1 MTRSDAELVLAALA
15 SEAGAA
21 GEIYDRYSD
30 HIYSFCVSRL
40 RNAEQAADATHDTFV
55 KASLRLS
62 TLREPSRLRSWLFA
76 IARNQITD
84 QARQRERT
92 TSLEGA
98 AEMVADIPD
107 NDADLLRAESAA
119 LLWEAA
125 SSLQDR
131 DYDLM
136 ELQLRHG
143 LEGADL
149 ADALGVTTSHL
160 HTLQSRMKDRLE
172 KALGSL
178 LIARH
183 GREDCDELNA
193 LLADWDGKYTLA
205 VRSKVTRHVEGCEIC
220 TQTKTG
226 LLAPGKFFGVLP
238 LMAAPILLR
247 AKTAAAMEGALVASA
262 ASPQTVENW
271 TWRSDG
277 FPEAVGTSASKFGAM
292 FWLTMAAIFVALG
305 AIGGGVF
312 FASQHDGAE
321 VVVVAA
327 VAPTAT
333 PIPEPTST
341 AVPELAPGP
350 TAIAEPT
357 ATEQPSAT
365 AEPTATPDPTA
376 TPNPTATPVPTSTP
390 VPTATTVPPLVKVP
404 GRLEVRQSSLNL
416 GLANQ
421 STLILF
427 NPGETAI
434 TWSGSIGLPFMT
446 QTPDGTLGPGD
457 EFSLVVSVNR
467 TGLPDGVQSQPLQL
481 TTAGAGITVN
491 VSATV
496 DEAPVL
502 VGASTSPDPICPA
515 GFIPATSV
523 VTVNVTNRDGTE
535 MVYVNWNPSSS
546 SSTSTTLGRT
556 GNVFS
561 GTIGPFSSSGIKTLS
576 VLITDGAGHQVTT
589 QLTLL
594 VSSSC
599 IN

>member
-1 MTRSDAELVLAALA
+1 MTRSDAELVVAALA
-15 SEAGAA
+15 SETGAA

-55 KASLRLS
+55 KASLRLN
-62 TLREPSRLRSWLFA
+62 TLREPARLRSWLFS

-220 TQTKTG
+220 TQTKAG
-226 LLAPGKFFGVLP
+226 LVAPGKFFGVLP

-247 AKTAAAMEGALVASA
+247 AKTAAAMEGAIAASA
-262 ASPQTVENW
+262 ATPQSVENW

-277 FPEAVGTSASKFGAM
+277 FPEAVGPSASKFGAM
-292 FWLTMAAIFVALG
+292 FWLTMAAIFAALG

-312 FASQHDGAE
+312 YASQSNSAE

-327 VAPTAT
+327 TAPTAT
-333 PIPEPTST
+333 PVPEPTSTAVPQPEPTST
-341 AVPELAPGP
+341 AVPEPEPTITAEPEPSPVP
-350 TAIAEPT
+350 TAAAEPT
-357 ATEQPSAT
+357 VTPS
-365 AEPTATPDPTA
+365 PTA
-376 TPNPTATPVPTSTP
+376 TSTP
-390 VPTATTVPPLVKVP
+390 VPTATTVPTPVKTPGQLV
-404 GRLEVRQSSLNL
+404 VRESFLNL
-416 GLANQ
+416 GLADQ
-421 STLILF
+421 GSVVLS
-427 NPGETAI
+427 NPGETPI
-434 TWSGSIGLPFMT
+434 TWSGTISTPFLAQAT
-446 QTPDGTLGPGD
+446 SGKLGPG
-457 EFSLVVSVNR
+457 ESFNLIVSINR
-467 TGLPDGVQSQPLQL
+467 SGLLDGVQSQPLQL

-491 VSATV
+491 VIATI
-496 DEAPVL
+496 DEAPIL
-502 VGASTSPDPICPA
+502 VGASTGLSELCGDGGLPD
-515 GFIPATSV
+515 TTV
-523 VTVNVTNRDGTE
+523 VSVNVTNRDGSETATAT
-535 MVYVNWNPSSS
+535 WTPS
-546 SSTSTTLGRT
+546 SSTSTTTTLTWNGK
-556 GNVFS
+556 VFS
-561 GTIGPFSSSGIKTLS
+561 GTIGPFFSSEDRTIN
-576 VLITDGAGHQVTT
+576 VLVTDNGGHQVTA
-589 QLTLL
+589 QVGLKFGDC
-594 VSSSC
+594 V
-599 IN
+599 N

>member
-1 MTRSDAELVLAALA
+1 VTRSDAELVVAALA
-15 SEAGAA
+15 SETGAA

-55 KASLRLS
+55 KASLRLN

-220 TQTKTG
+220 TQTKAG
-226 LLAPGKFFGVLP
+226 LVAPGRFFGVLP

-247 AKTAAAMEGALVASA
+247 AKTAAAMEGAITASA
-262 ASPQTVENW
+262 ATPQSVENW

-277 FPEAVGTSASKFGAM
+277 FPEAVGPSASKFGAM

-312 FASQHDGAE
+312 FASQNNPAE

-327 VAPTAT
+327 TAPTAT
-333 PIPEPTST
+333 PVPEPTIT
-341 AVPELAPGP
+341 AVPEP
-350 TAIAEPT
+350 
-357 ATEQPSAT
+357 
-365 AEPTATPDPTA
+365 TPDPTA
-376 TPNPTATPVPTSTP
+376 TVEPTSTPDPTATVEPTSTPAPTATPVPTSTP
-390 VPTATTVPPLVKVP
+390 VPTATTVPTPVKTPGQLVVS
-404 GRLEVRQSSLNL
+404 ESFLNL
-416 GLANQ
+416 GLADQ
-421 STLILF
+421 GSVVLS
-427 NPGETAI
+427 NPGETPI
-434 TWSGSIGLPFMT
+434 TWSGSISTPFST
-446 QTPDGTLGPGD
+446 QAPSGTLGPG
-457 EFSLVVSVNR
+457 ESFNLIVSINR
-467 TGLPDGVQSQPLQL
+467 SGLPDGVQSQSLQL
-481 TTAGAGITVN
+481 TTAGAGMTVS
-491 VSATV
+491 VIATI
-496 DEAPVL
+496 DEAPVPRAFISPTQ
-502 VGASTSPDPICPA
+502 VHEASCTPGTA
-515 GFIPATSV
+515 V
-523 VTVNVTNRDGTE
+523 VTVNVTNRDGSETATAT
-535 MVYVNWNPSSS
+535 WTPSD
-546 SSTSTTLGRT
+546 STSTTTTLTWNGE
-556 GNVFS
+556 VFS
-561 GTIGPFSSSGIKTLS
+561 GTIGPFFSRGERIIN
-576 VLITDGAGHQVTT
+576 VLVTDGGGHQVTA
-589 QLTLL
+589 QLSLS
-594 VSSSC
+594 VVAC
-599 IN
+599 